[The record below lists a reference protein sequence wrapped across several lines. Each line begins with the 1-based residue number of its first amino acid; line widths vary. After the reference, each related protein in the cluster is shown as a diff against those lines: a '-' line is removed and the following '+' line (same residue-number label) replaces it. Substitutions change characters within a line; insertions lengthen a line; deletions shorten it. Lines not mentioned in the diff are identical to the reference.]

1 MTRVEDIQNRLSAA
15 TPGPWTL
22 DRYDHGGGRAY
33 VTDPKRRIVCD
44 AFKENDREFLF
55 NSASDLAY
63 LLAEL
68 RKAREALGRVEEV
81 AARLHWE
88 ADNANEGA
96 KYAAEVNQGAS
107 LMALESERF
116 AYQKAE
122 HLIRAAVAAA
132 KGDERG

>member
-55 NSASDLAY
+55 NSASDMAY

-68 RKAREALGRVEEV
+68 RKAREALAKVDLALDAMDAGV
-81 AARLHWE
+81 AIRSGDPRTKSHTAT
-88 ADNANEGA
+88 
-96 KYAAEVNQGAS
+96 
-107 LMALESERF
+107 
-116 AYQKAE
+116 
-122 HLIRAAVAAA
+122 LIRAAVAAA

>member
-55 NSASDLAY
+55 NSASDLTY

-68 RKAREALGRVEEV
+68 RKAREALAVVEHWTGRFETNQSSDI
-81 AARLHWE
+81 AKRQ
-88 ADNANEGA
+88 NAQFDLGYSA
-96 KYAAEVNQGAS
+96 GRRSAGS
-107 LMALESERF
+107 ILRD
-116 AYQKAE
+116 
-122 HLIRAAVAAA
+122 AVAAA
-132 KGDERG
+132 MGDGE

>member
-1 MTRVEDIQNRLSAA
+1 MTASDRRLDEIQARLNAA

-55 NSASDLAY
+55 NSASDMAY

-68 RKAREALGRVEEV
+68 RKAHEVLAAVEEFASRLD
-81 AARLHWE
+81 AAASDDEPLY
-88 ADNANEGA
+88 A
-96 KYAAEVNQGAS
+96 KGKVSARASAAQ
-107 LMALESERF
+107 L
-116 AYQKAE
+116 
-122 HLIRAAVAAA
+122 RAAVAAA
-132 KGDERG
+132 NEGEQ

>member
-68 RKAREALGRVEEV
+68 RKAREALERVE
-81 AARLHWE
+81 ALAHRLTLDELRKIRDLWAISWGRHDRTYEKLCKAIE
-88 ADNANEGA
+88 AKEA
-96 KYAAEVNQGAS
+96 K
-107 LMALESERF
+107 
-116 AYQKAE
+116 
-122 HLIRAAVAAA
+122 
-132 KGDERG
+132 

>member
-68 RKAREALGRVEEV
+68 RKAREALGRVEG
-81 AARLHWE
+81 LHRPTFTDSGEGDGLGYWICDE
-88 ADNANEGA
+88 CAYESDNYADACPT
-96 KYAAEVNQGAS
+96 
-107 LMALESERF
+107 
-116 AYQKAE
+116 
-122 HLIRAAVAAA
+122 RAAVAAA
-132 KGDERG
+132 KGDGQP

>member
-68 RKAREALGRVEEV
+68 RKAREALGRVEG
-81 AARLHWE
+81 LHQRV
-88 ADNANEGA
+88 EGYIFGA
-96 KYAAEVNQGAS
+96 IPGAEPDWPVCS
-107 LMALESERF
+107 TCFTDDERPH
-116 AYQKAE
+116 AWPCPTA
-122 HLIRAAVAAA
+122 AAVAAA